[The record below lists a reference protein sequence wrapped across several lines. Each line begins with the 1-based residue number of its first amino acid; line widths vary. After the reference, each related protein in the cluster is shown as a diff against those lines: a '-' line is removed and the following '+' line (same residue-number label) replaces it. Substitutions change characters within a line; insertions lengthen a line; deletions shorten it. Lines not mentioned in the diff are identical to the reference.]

1 MCGIAGRWDVRHRLP
16 AEEAAAAIRRMTR
29 SLAHR
34 GPDDEGYYQ
43 EAEAGLDLG
52 HRRLSILDLSPLGHQ
67 PMLSPGG
74 RYVVVYNGEI
84 YNFAE
89 LRRDLQREGVVFRG
103 HSDTEVVLAA
113 IESWGLDAAIGRC
126 VGMFAIA
133 LWDRQRR
140 VLSLVRDR
148 LGIKP
153 LYYGW
158 AGGAFVFGSEL
169 KALCASPG
177 ARMEIDPGA
186 VSMLLRRGYVP
197 APHAIYASVRKL
209 MPGTILEVDAAAA
222 TSPQD
227 IDTLEGRARTFWSA
241 AAVARQGIAD
251 PFAGTDAE
259 AIDQLDA
266 LLRLAVSQRMVADVP
281 LGAFLSGG
289 IDSSTVVALMQA
301 QSGRPIKTFSIGFE
315 EKEYDEAEHARAV
328 ARHIGTEHT
337 ELRVTAA
344 EAMATIPELPR
355 IYDEPLSDYSQI
367 PTYLVSKLAR
377 TQVIVSL
384 SGDGGDELFAGY
396 GHYFWAL
403 RLWSSFR
410 WIPRPLR
417 AAVGRGLRG
426 MPPALQ
432 TSLAGMVMPLLPARM
447 RVERAANR
455 LQVLG
460 ELLPA
465 ASLDALY
472 GKVVSHWDD
481 PASLLRGIAEPVLE
495 RMEDAARLADPLQR
509 MMLGDLMAYLPD
521 DILAKVDRA
530 SMAVGLEARV
540 PLIDH
545 RVVEF
550 AWRLPMGLKVRDARG
565 KWLLRQVLH
574 RYVPQ
579 NLVDRPKQGFG
590 LPVEHWLRGP
600 LRGWAE
606 DLLEPGSLSD
616 FFEPGP
622 IRKAW
627 SEHLSGHR
635 AHHYKLWDIL
645 MFQAWRKSLDKAQG
659 APVDG
664 IPP

>member
-29 SLAHR
+29 ALAHR

-43 EAEAGLDLG
+43 DAEAGLDLG

-84 YNFAE
+84 YNFVE
-89 LRRDLQREGVVFRG
+89 LRRDLEAEGAVFRG

-169 KALCASPG
+169 KALRASPG

-186 VSMLLRRGYVP
+186 ISLLLRRGYVP
-197 APHAIYASVRKL
+197 APHAIYGGVCKL
-209 MPGTILEVDAAAA
+209 MPGTILEIDAAAA
-222 TSPQD
+222 ASPQG
-227 IDTLEGRARTFWSA
+227 IEALGPKARAFWSVG
-241 AAVARQGIAD
+241 AVARQGIAD
-251 PFAGTDAE
+251 PFVGTDAD
-259 AIDQLDA
+259 AVDQLDA
-266 LLRLAVSQRMVADVP
+266 LLRMAVSQRMIADVP

-301 QSGRPIKTFSIGFE
+301 QSSRPIKTFSIGFE
-315 EKEYDEAEHARAV
+315 EKEYDESGHARAV
-328 ARHIGTEHT
+328 ARHLGTEHT

-344 EAMATIPELPR
+344 EAMATIPDLPR

-403 RLWSSFR
+403 RLWNAFR
-410 WIPRPLR
+410 RIPRPLR
-417 AAVGRGLRG
+417 AAGGRGLRA
-426 MPPALQ
+426 MPPALHAW
-432 TSLAGMVMPLLPARM
+432 LAGMATPLLPARM
-447 RVERAANR
+447 RVERPANR

-465 ASLDALY
+465 ASIDALY
-472 GKVVSHWDD
+472 GKVVSHWSD
-481 PASLLRGIAEPVLE
+481 PASLLRGTTEPVLE

-550 AWRLPMGLKVRDARG
+550 AWRLPMDLKVRDGRG

-579 NLVDRPKQGFG
+579 DLVDRPKQGFG

-606 DLLEPGSLSD
+606 ELLEPGSLAD

-645 MFQAWRKSLDKAQG
+645 MFQAWRKAQ
-659 APVDG
+659 DET
-664 IPP
+664 